1 MSGRNSGR
9 SQALVAGVLAS
20 VLTAPTPSA
29 IAATGRT
36 SATILQAITVTETAP
51 MSFAAVAPPPRGG
64 TVVLTPVG
72 TLSGSSGFVFY
83 GTPSPAAFHAHG
95 AANYPASVSISTGNV
110 VTGPGP
116 AMQLA
121 TFAGNTP
128 ANFDNAANL
137 KFAIGAT
144 LTINPNQA
152 PGEYTGTFAVTVN
165 Y

>member
-1 MSGRNSGR
+1 MRTGTSGRW
-9 SQALVAGVLAS
+9 QWFAAGVLAIG
-20 VLTAPTPSA
+20 LTAPTASA
-29 IAATGRT
+29 IAATGRA
-36 SATILQAITVTETAP
+36 SATIIQAIIVTETAP
-51 MSFAAVAPPPRGG
+51 MSFAAVAPPPGG
-64 TVVLTPVG
+64 GMIVLTPAG
-72 TLSGSSGFVFY
+72 TLSGSSGFAFY

-110 VTGPGP
+110 VTGPGL

-121 TFAGNTP
+121 TFAKTP

-152 PGEYTGTFAVTVN
+152 PGEYAGTFAVTVN

>member
-1 MSGRNSGR
+1 MRTGTSGRWQR
-9 SQALVAGVLAS
+9 FAAGVLAIG
-20 VLTAPTPSA
+20 LAAPTASA
-29 IAATGRT
+29 IAATGR
-36 SATILQAITVTETAP
+36 ATAAVVQAIVVTETAP
-51 MSFAAVAPPPRGG
+51 MSFAAVTPPPAGG
-64 TVVLTPVG
+64 MIVLTPAG

-121 TFAGNTP
+121 TFAGTTP
-128 ANFDNAANL
+128 ANFDKAANL

-152 PGEYTGTFAVTVN
+152 PGAYTGTFAVTVN